1 MLKNKGQSRTEMVKK
16 TKSIALR
23 SILTMIGIALGVLVT
38 AQWNSIPDRVTN
50 PIAPYNSL
58 KETKDSLYDEQAD
71 LKKEIANLQ
80 GSIDE
85 IQKESLNSSLTK
97 DQLATLK
104 NAKAK
109 AGITSLNGQ
118 GIILTL
124 DDSKNGVSS
133 EDSIIH
139 AADLRDVINLLWGSG
154 AEAISVN
161 GQRVVVNTAIDCIVN
176 TILVN
181 DSRIASP
188 FRIEAIGD
196 QSYMYDNLVN
206 PLILASLHDRN
217 KNQGIVFDLSKNN
230 DITVPAFDGSY
241 DVKAEGVLD

>member
-1 MLKNKGQSRTEMVKK
+1 MLKNRSQSRIDMVKR

-23 SILTMIGIALGVLVT
+23 SILTVIGIVLGILVT
-38 AQWNSIPDRVTN
+38 AQWNSIPERVTN
-50 PIAPYNSL
+50 PIAPYTSL

-80 GSIDE
+80 ESIDS

-97 DQLATLK
+97 DQLVTLK
-104 NAKAK
+104 DEKAK

-124 DDSKNGVSS
+124 DDSKNGISS

-154 AEAISVN
+154 AEAISIN

-196 QSYMYDNLVN
+196 QSYMYDNLIN
-206 PLILASLHDRN
+206 PLILSNIHDRN
-217 KNQGIVFDLSKNN
+217 KNQGIVFDLSKND